1 MEDLMVYVRCRG
13 RNASKGLVIQDIVGL
28 HFSLPFRWEGV
39 GARKIAR
46 RKLAR
51 LREVQKM
58 FL

>member
-1 MEDLMVYVRCRG
+1 MVYVRCRG